1 MNNNRNLYNISNE
14 QLQLISILNNMYNDN
29 IRQINRYTNFI
40 NNLNIGNREI
50 RNFIIQILN
59 TNNQPNTNANINT
72 SNRRTNRQTQRNNI
86 FRDDRLTLPSLSSLR
101 GLYIDSINEYVIPFR
116 DTNSENTNFSRILQ
130 NFFTPVEVYPTQAQ
144 IETATRRIIFSDI
157 EEPRNRTC
165 PISLETFGD
174 DDIVT
179 IIRYCGHI
187 FNTEELNT
195 WFSSHCI
202 CPVCRYDIRNNTSSS
217 REFFQELRS
226 RDSSNNS
233 IVNNTENTENTE
245 NNRVNRN
252 VSESTPYLLTLVMDI
267 ISDNNNTS
275 NISDTSN
282 NYMNTS
288 EVSSLLNII
297 NNFQRNN
304 RQ

>member
-157 EEPRNRTC
+157 
-165 PISLETFGD
+165 
-174 DDIVT
+174 
-179 IIRYCGHI
+179 
-187 FNTEELNT
+187 
-195 WFSSHCI
+195 
-202 CPVCRYDIRNNTSSS
+202 
-217 REFFQELRS
+217 
-226 RDSSNNS
+226 
-233 IVNNTENTENTE
+233 
-245 NNRVNRN
+245 
-252 VSESTPYLLTLVMDI
+252 
-267 ISDNNNTS
+267 
-275 NISDTSN
+275 
-282 NYMNTS
+282 
-288 EVSSLLNII
+288 
-297 NNFQRNN
+297 
-304 RQ
+304 